1 MVKSKDWTGKEW
13 KTNQCPKKLENYCPG
28 PLFFYFIFLIKR
40 MSGSLDAKYEE
51 MGGESEQCAKHVFT
65 KDSNMWNEGRPV
77 RHMLH
82 NWNMIKSWRT

>member
-1 MVKSKDWTGKEW
+1 
-13 KTNQCPKKLENYCPG
+13 
-28 PLFFYFIFLIKR
+28 
-40 MSGSLDAKYEE
+40 MSGSLDTKYEE
-51 MGGESEQCAKHVFT
+51 MGGESEQCAKHAFT